1 MSLQSVTFGGTDL
14 SQWLTGIAIERSLLA
29 EVELT
34 DVEIPASDGSVVA
47 GRRLKPMEIR
57 LTATLKG
64 QSATEV
70 SQYRQLLA
78 KALDTTGTATKRLVL
93 PDESGIAYDA
103 YVDGGTALDRGFA
116 HPHAT
121 ITFVVPDATGYTAAQ
136 RSASVGTSPTSVT
149 RGGNARSWPT
159 VEAMPASGSTAW
171 RVTNESTG
179 KYVEAQGSFDGSS
192 KLVIDMARQTVRYGG
207 SACTF
212 ALASDFFPLDGAT
225 VTLRATSSASLRW
238 YERWL

>member
-14 SQWLTGIAIERSLLA
+14 SQWLAGIAIERSLLA

-47 GRRLKPMEIR
+47 GRRLRPMEIR

-64 QSATEV
+64 QTATEV

-78 KALDTTGTATKRLVL
+78 KALDATGTATKRLVL
-93 PDESGIAYDA
+93 PDESGIGYDA
-103 YVDGGTALDRGFA
+103 HVSGSTVLDRGHS
-116 HPHAT
+116 HPRVT
-121 ITFVVPDATGYTAAQ
+121 VTFVVPDATGYTTAQ
-136 RSASVGTSPTSVT
+136 RSATIGTSSTSVT

-159 VEAMPASGSTAW
+159 VEATPPNGSTAW

-179 KYVEAQGSFDGSS
+179 RYVEAQGSFDGTSR
-192 KLVIDMARQTVRYGG
+192 LVIDMQRQTVRYGG

-212 ALASDFFPLDGAT
+212 ALASDFFSLDGAT
-225 VTLRATSSASLRW
+225 VTLKATSTATLKW